1 MVSLYRPIDIK
12 TGIFQH
18 MYVGNEK
25 FAEIKNS
32 SIQSGNIQNIFKDN
46 NELFITKNEPNSSI
60 TIKLS
65 RNLVKLTNL
74 SMFSCTN
81 ENCFMSIDVF
91 GSNRGNQWNEV
102 CKIRTSASYFM
113 NKIALVEC
121 KSDFFY
127 RSIKLVQSGLTDKNN
142 NYFLLRY
149 LEMFGYLS
157 PLQLTQCSCRR
168 HQSISIFY
176 IIIFSQ

>member
-1 MVSLYRPIDIK
+1 MASLYKPIDKK

-18 MYVGNEK
+18 MYVDNER
-25 FAEIKNS
+25 FASIKNS
-32 SIQSGNIQNIFKDN
+32 SKESGNIQNIFKDDDEFFATN
-46 NELFITKNEPNSSI
+46 NEPNSSLA
-60 TIKLS
+60 IKLS
-65 RNLVKLTNL
+65 RNLVKLTHI
-74 SMFSCTN
+74 SMYSCMSN
-81 ENCFMSIDVF
+81 NCFMSIDVF

-102 CKIRTSASYFM
+102 CKIRTNESYFM
-113 NKIALVEC
+113 NKIALVDC
-121 KSDFFY
+121 KSNFFY
-127 RSIKLVQSGLTDKNN
+127 RSIKLVQSGLTNKQN

-149 LEMFGYLS
+149 LEIFGYLS